1 MFMFCVF
8 LYEMEEEASDW
19 FIQKLSPS
27 ERASCS
33 GAEVLRWFESSDVK
47 LGFVLRNK
55 MCRTD
60 VIPGFWLML
69 VRINVLNLS
78 PSEVF
83 TGPPGPQESDQ
94 VLFYRHRSQVC
105 PGPGR
110 TWCQTVA
117 RGPETAMGGETCSHK
132 LGSTSHLRLL
142 LYILIPTVTLLAAL
156 LLLILALTGI
166 FGNSLLV
173 FRPIA
178 DRNLG
183 YHGNSTTPSLA
194 FEVEIVTSS
203 LQNRSDSGISYRGVS
218 TPAATTSAPTASS
231 SQATPTQPYTEL
243 PDWLTSVASLSSTT
257 WPFSTIP
264 TPDTGSCQLIAEPQC
279 HMLPYNQTWL
289 SSSATVVKSSEVD
302 MLLRRIMGICVL
314 LWHPTLTFCCVCVCV
329 CAYMRRRVV
338 LPCVSFCQAAREG
351 CEPVLQ
357 MFNASWPDFL
367 RCSQFSNVT
376 SALSSPSSP
385 TATAGPAPSTCY
397 MPRQIKGKPSVCG
410 GKDHFLCTTGICIPQ
425 KLVCNGYNDCDD
437 WSDETHCVCS
447 DSEFRCNT
455 GRCLSPAL
463 VCDGYD
469 DCGDLSDELSC
480 VCDLAREHRCGDGRC
495 VSRDWLCDG
504 DHDCLDKS
512 DELNCSCKSQ
522 GLLECR
528 NGQCV
533 PSAFRCDG
541 EDDCKDGSDEEHCS
555 REQTQGVCVPGQPSC
570 ISASCPS
577 ACVGGSTACDPRNS
591 NSSCTRCEPISLELC
606 MNLPYNLTR
615 YPNYLGHQSQRES
628 SVSWESSLFP
638 ALVQTGCYQ
647 YLMFYACTLLVPKCD
662 PVSLQRVPPCRSL
675 CRTAKE
681 KCESVLGIVGLQW
694 PDDSDCSQFPE
705 EGGNATCLL
714 PEPGVD
720 ECSPSHFKCGSGRCV
735 LASRRCDGHL
745 DCDDNSD
752 EDDCGCSE
760 RALWECPGSKVC
772 IKASMI
778 CDGFPDCPLLVD
790 EANCSVCR
798 DNELSCNNHQ
808 CVHRTLWCD
817 GKRHCSDSSDEWNCV
832 SLADR
837 SDSVLTVFRT
847 AAEYQVCADEW
858 NHELSHLTCS
868 QLGLGVPS
876 SVSMVPDQPGVPGRR
891 RWLHVHPEWNLRN
904 GSALQARLEKRG
916 HACHSRRRVSV
927 QCSRE
932 ECGLRPAVGIY
943 PHRKKR
949 ILGGRVSRRGAW
961 PWQCSLQSGQS
972 GHVCGCVLIARRWAL
987 TVAHCFEGR
996 ESADLWRVVLGLN
1009 NLDHPGVH
1017 SQSRGVRSIIVHPRY
1032 NRAVVDYDISV
1043 VQLDSEVEETA
1054 LVRPVCLPQPGQL
1067 PSPDSYCYITG
1078 WGHMGNRSESTRLP
1092 TPASGG
1098 SDRHFN
1104 ICSERNMMLDRRY
1117 LLVLYSS
1124 FKHVFPV
1131 AVKYGDSGGPLVCE
1145 EVGGHWTLFGLTS
1158 WGSVCFS
1165 KVLGPGV
1172 YSNVTH
1178 FTPWIQ
1184 QQIYIHTYLTD

>member
-1 MFMFCVF
+1 M
-8 LYEMEEEASDW
+8 
-19 FIQKLSPS
+19 LSARRETCP
-27 ERASCS
+27 RVTFS
-33 GAEVLRWFESSDVK
+33 GA
-47 LGFVLRNK
+47 G
-55 MCRTD
+55 TATT
-60 VIPGFWLML
+60 PAP
-69 VRINVLNLS
+69 NLD
-78 PSEVF
+78 
-83 TGPPGPQESDQ
+83 T
-94 VLFYRHRSQVC
+94 R
-105 PGPGR
+105 
-110 TWCQTVA
+110 
-117 RGPETAMGGETCSHK
+117 MGGEACPHK
-132 LGSTSHLRLL
+132 LASTNHLRLL
-142 LYILIPTVTLLAAL
+142 LYILIPTVSL
-156 LLLILALTGI
+156 LLLVLALTGI
-166 FGNSLLV
+166 FGSSLLDSSPLPSHE
-173 FRPIA
+173 PIT
-178 DRNLG
+178 DSNR
-183 YHGNSTTPSLA
+183 YHGNSTNPSL
-194 FEVEIVTSS
+194 FETENVTIS
-203 LQNRSDSGISYRGVS
+203 LRNHGDGDVTHGGSS
-218 TPAATTSAPTASS
+218 TPAATVATASAKVSVASS
-231 SQATPTQPYTEL
+231 SQAPPTQPSTKP
-243 PDWLTSVASLSSTT
+243 PDWLTSVTSLSTT
-257 WPFSTIP
+257 WPIGTTAGS
-264 TPDTGSCQLIAEPQC
+264 DTVEVNADEHQTVLSSDWTLASSSIICPSVSAGQCQLIVEPQC

-289 SSSATVVKSSEVD
+289 SSSVAVVKSSEVD
-302 MLLRRIMGICVL
+302 MLLRR
-314 LWHPTLTFCCVCVCV
+314 
-329 CAYMRRRVV
+329 VV
-338 LPCVSFCQAAREG
+338 LPCASFCEAAREG

-367 RCSQFSNVT
+367 RCTQFSNA
-376 SALSSPSSP
+376 SFASPPPSSSPSP
-385 TATAGPAPSTCY
+385 TATASPAPPACY
-397 MPRQIKGKPSVCG
+397 TPRQIKGKPSVCG
-410 GKDHFLCTTGICIPQ
+410 GKDYFLCATGICVPQ

-437 WSDETHCVCS
+437 WSDETHCVCT
-447 DSEFRCNT
+447 DTEFRCNT
-455 GRCLSPAL
+455 GRCLSPAR

-469 DCGDLSDELSC
+469 DCGDLSDELNC
-480 VCDLAREHRCGDGRC
+480 VCNVAREHRCGDGRC
-495 VSRDWLCDG
+495 VSSDWLCDG

-528 NGQCV
+528 NGQCI

-570 ISASCPS
+570 ITTSCS
-577 ACVGGSTACDPRNS
+577 SVCVGGSATCDPRHNNNNNCS
-591 NSSCTRCEPISLELC
+591 RCEPISLELC
-606 MNLPYNLTR
+606 MNLPYNLTSF
-615 YPNYLGHQSQRES
+615 PNYLGHLSQRES

-675 CRTAKE
+675 CRNAKE

-694 PDDSDCSQFPE
+694 PEDSDCSQFPE
-705 EGGNATCLL
+705 EGGNTTCLL
-714 PEPGVD
+714 PEAGVD
-720 ECSPSHFKCGSGRCV
+720 ECSPSHFKCRSGRCV
-735 LASRRCDGHL
+735 LATKRCDGHL
-745 DCDDNSD
+745 DCDDHSD
-752 EDDCGCSE
+752 EDNCGCSE

-817 GKRHCSDSSDEWNCV
+817 GKKHCSDSSDEWNCV
-832 SLADR
+832 SL
-837 SDSVLTVFRT
+837 SDQAGSVLTVFRT

-858 NHELSHLTCS
+858 NHELSKLTCN

-904 GSALQARLEKRG
+904 GSALQARLEKRS

-927 QCSRE
+927 LCTRE
-932 ECGLRPAVGIY
+932 DCGLRPTVGVA

-972 GHVCGCVLIARRWAL
+972 GHVCGCVLIAGRWAL

-996 ESADLWRVVLGLN
+996 ESADLWKVVLGLN

-1043 VQLDSEVEETA
+1043 VQLESEVEETPF
-1054 LVRPVCLPQPGQL
+1054 VRPVCLPQLGQL

-1078 WGHMGNRSESTRLP
+1078 WGHMGNRMPFKLQEGEVRIISLSQCQSYFDMKTI
-1092 TPASGG
+1092 TP
-1098 SDRHFN
+1098 R
-1104 ICSERNMMLDRRY
+1104 MLCAGYDAGT
-1117 LLVLYSS
+1117 VDSCM
-1124 FKHVFPV
+1124 
-1131 AVKYGDSGGPLVCE
+1131 GDSGGPLVCE
-1145 EVGGHWTLFGLTS
+1145 EGNGHWTLFGLTS

-1184 QQIYIHTYLTD
+1184 QQIYIHTYLND

>member
-1 MFMFCVF
+1 MSARRETFPRVTF
-8 LYEMEEEASDW
+8 
-19 FIQKLSPS
+19 
-27 ERASCS
+27 S
-33 GAEVLRWFESSDVK
+33 GA
-47 LGFVLRNK
+47 G
-55 MCRTD
+55 TATT
-60 VIPGFWLML
+60 PAG
-69 VRINVLNLS
+69 
-78 PSEVF
+78 
-83 TGPPGPQESDQ
+83 
-94 VLFYRHRSQVC
+94 
-105 PGPGR
+105 
-110 TWCQTVA
+110 
-117 RGPETAMGGETCSHK
+117 GPETRMGGEACPHK
-132 LGSTSHLRLL
+132 LGSTNHLRLL
-142 LYILIPTVTLLAAL
+142 LYILIPTASLLAGL
-156 LLLILALTGI
+156 LLLVLALTGI
-166 FGNSLLV
+166 IGSRLLDTSPLPSPE
-173 FRPIA
+173 PIA
-178 DRNLG
+178 DSDPG
-183 YHGNSTTPSLA
+183 YHSNSTAGPSPSQS
-194 FEVEIVTSS
+194 EPENVMRWR
-203 LQNRSDSGISYRGVS
+203 NRSQDDVTHRSAHS
-218 TPAATTSAPTASS
+218 TSTRAPPASS
-231 SQATPTQPYTEL
+231 SQAPPTQPYTQP
-243 PDWLTSVASLSSTT
+243 PDWLASVTSLSTT
-257 WPFSTIP
+257 WPISTSP
-264 TPDTGSCQLIAEPQC
+264 APDTGSCQLIVEPQC

-289 SSSATVVKSSEVD
+289 SSSVAVVKSSEVD
-302 MLLRRIMGICVL
+302 MLLRFFSYLSRLSCYRHIMLFGCSLALPECVAADST
-314 LWHPTLTFCCVCVCV
+314 HS
-329 CAYMRRRVV
+329 RRVV
-338 LPCVSFCQAAREG
+338 LPCASFCEAAREG

-367 RCSQFSNVT
+367 RCSQFSNLT
-376 SALSSPSSP
+376 SASLPSP
-385 TATAGPAPSTCY
+385 TATAGLTPATCY
-397 MPRQIKGKPSVCG
+397 TPRQIKGKPSVCG

-437 WSDETHCVCS
+437 WSDETHCECTEA
-447 DSEFRCNT
+447 EFRCNT
-455 GRCLSPAL
+455 GRCLSPSL

-469 DCGDLSDELSC
+469 DCGDLSDELNC

-528 NGQCV
+528 NGQCI

-555 REQTQGVCVPGQPSC
+555 REQTQDGCVPGQPSC
-570 ISASCPS
+570 ISTSCQP
-577 ACVGGSTACDPRNS
+577 ACGGGGAACDPRS

-606 MNLPYNLTR
+606 MNLPYNLTS

-675 CRTAKE
+675 CRNAKE

-694 PDDSDCSQFPE
+694 PEDSDCSQFPE
-705 EGGNATCLL
+705 EGGNSSCLL
-714 PEPGVD
+714 PEDGVD
-720 ECSPSHFKCGSGRCV
+720 ECSPSHFKCRSGRCV
-735 LASRRCDGHL
+735 LASKRCDGHL
-745 DCDDNSD
+745 DCDDHSD
-752 EDDCGCSE
+752 ED
-760 RALWECPGSKVC
+760 
-772 IKASMI
+772 
-778 CDGFPDCPLLVD
+778 
-790 EANCSVCR
+790 NCATCT

-817 GKRHCSDSSDEWNCV
+817 GRKHCSDSSDEWDCV
-832 SLADR
+832 SL
-837 SDSVLTVFRT
+837 SDQAGSVLTVFRT

-858 NHELSHLTCS
+858 NHELSKLTCN

-876 SVSMVPDQPGVPGRR
+876 TVSMVPDQPGVPGRR
-891 RWLHVHPEWNLRN
+891 RWLHVHPEWSLRN
-904 GSALQARLEKRG
+904 GSALQARLEKRS

-927 QCSRE
+927 LCSRE

-996 ESADLWRVVLGLN
+996 ESAELWKVVLGLN

-1017 SQSRGVRSIIVHPRY
+1017 SQSRGVRTIIVHPRY

-1043 VQLDSEVEETA
+1043 VQLDSEVEETPF
-1054 LVRPVCLPQPGQL
+1054 VRPVCLPQPGQL

-1078 WGHMGNRSESTRLP
+1078 WGHMGNRMPFKLQEGEVRIISLSQCQSYFDMKTI
-1092 TPASGG
+1092 TP
-1098 SDRHFN
+1098 R
-1104 ICSERNMMLDRRY
+1104 MLCAGYDAGT
-1117 LLVLYSS
+1117 VDSCM
-1124 FKHVFPV
+1124 
-1131 AVKYGDSGGPLVCE
+1131 GDSGGPLVCE
-1145 EVGGHWTLFGLTS
+1145 EDGGRWTLFGLTS

-1184 QQIYIHTYLTD
+1184 QQVYIHTYLTD